1 MSFQIPKVQPFA
13 SRPPGFYCYICGKEY
28 GSSSL
33 RVHFKSCLKQWEANE
48 NLKSKKERRP
58 APTPPPELTT
68 IYDMMKRGVKID
80 PKIIDFYNEKAI
92 RLWEEKFCLKCG
104 SCGRMIPHSMK
115 ESHKKLCVSMPQIQ
129 TPTESLQEAIVKD
142 FPYEPKQQSS
152 QQKHTESTEHS
163 FTASESQPKLLPSP
177 KFTDYPEEEMML
189 RECDI
194 CGRKIKEERL
204 QRHER
209 ACETQLRGQWKH
221 DQMIKRAQAKQ
232 LANLQFH
239 DFEKR
244 YKTHKWKKQ
253 HAELEELFALSKDA
267 LDKSISKEFELI
279 HLDFVECNTCNR
291 MFHPKRINFHSEH
304 CQKTHQKPKERK
316 PLYSPRT
323 EGKVH
328 TLSKGMQR
336 SEKESLKSVTQDR
349 KSVV

>member
-1 MSFQIPKVQPFA
+1 
-13 SRPPGFYCYICGKEY
+13 
-28 GSSSL
+28 
-33 RVHFKSCLKQWEANE
+33 
-48 NLKSKKERRP
+48 
-58 APTPPPELTT
+58 
-68 IYDMMKRGVKID
+68 
-80 PKIIDFYNEKAI
+80 
-92 RLWEEKFCLKCG
+92 
-104 SCGRMIPHSMK
+104 MK

-152 QQKHTESTEHS
+152 QPKGVPHTESTEHS
-163 FTASESQPKLLPSP
+163 FTASESQPKLLSSP
-177 KFTDYPEEEMML
+177 KFSDYPEEEMVL

-194 CGRKIKEERL
+194 CGRKLKEERL

-267 LDKSISKEFELI
+267 LDKSMSKEFELI
-279 HLDFVECNTCNR
+279 HLDFIECNTCHR
-291 MFHPKRINFHSEH
+291 MFHPKRINLHSEH
-304 CQKTHQKPKERK
+304 CQKTHQKLKEKK

-336 SEKESLKSVTQDR
+336 SEKESLKSVTQSAKKDEMKKTPR
-349 KSVV
+349 TPQFKNSKAFQDVLMPEKPDFVKIKLKEVHEKVEIMNEKENAAPVENVKPKALTHIKSNKTAGPLFANKTATAFLKTSDYANKK